1 MSADNESQFVFFQA
15 DDGALRVNVRLE
27 DETVWL
33 TQAAMAELF
42 DCTSDNVSLHLKGI
56 YETGELQKEATVEDF
71 SVVRQEGSR
80 EVSRLIKYYNLDA
93 IIAVGYR
100 VNSKRA
106 TQFRIWATSVLK
118 KNRRRSR

>member
-33 TQAAMAELF
+33 TQAAMAALF
-42 DCTSDNVSLHLKGI
+42 DVAPQNITMHLQNV
-56 YETGELQKEATVEDF
+56 YTEGELSQQATCKDF
-71 SVVRQEGSR
+71 LHVQTEGSR
-80 EVSRLIKYYNLDA
+80 EVSRRLKHYNLDA

-118 KNRRRSR
+118 ENRRQSR